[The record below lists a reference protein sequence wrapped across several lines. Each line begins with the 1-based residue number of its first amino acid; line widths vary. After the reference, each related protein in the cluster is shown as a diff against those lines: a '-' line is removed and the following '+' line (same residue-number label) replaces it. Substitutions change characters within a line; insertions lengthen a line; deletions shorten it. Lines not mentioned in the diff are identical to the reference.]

1 MIKKILRNMY
11 LIIKRIFDFIVSA
24 ILLVILFVP
33 FLIVAIAIKAED
45 KGPIFFK
52 QIRIGKNIKTFKMYK
67 FRSMKTNRKE
77 LDSNMSHKQMVTK
90 VGRFIRKT
98 SIDELPQLINILK
111 GEMSFIGP
119 RPWIPEYYEWFTNEQ
134 KRRSNVLP
142 GITGLAQVK
151 GRNNINIF
159 KKIDYDLEYVEHIGI
174 FMDIKVLLLTIKA
187 VLSKTG
193 AEASEQ
199 EIKFEI
205 EELKE
210 ARNENE

>member
-1 MIKKILRNMY
+1 
-11 LIIKRIFDFIVSA
+11 
-24 ILLVILFVP
+24 
-33 FLIVAIAIKAED
+33 
-45 KGPIFFK
+45 
-52 QIRIGKNIKTFKMYK
+52 
-67 FRSMKTNRKE
+67 
-77 LDSNMSHKQMVTK
+77 
-90 VGRFIRKT
+90 
-98 SIDELPQLINILK
+98 
-111 GEMSFIGP
+111 MSFIGP